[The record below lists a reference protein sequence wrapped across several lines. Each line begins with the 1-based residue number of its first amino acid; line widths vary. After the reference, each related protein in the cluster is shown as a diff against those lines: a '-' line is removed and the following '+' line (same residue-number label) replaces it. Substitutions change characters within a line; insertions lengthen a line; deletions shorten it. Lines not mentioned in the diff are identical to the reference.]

1 MSDLVVV
8 EEIQILAQQPDDSV
22 LVEEVEII
30 EIGSVAEQG
39 PPGPQGPQGI
49 QGPIGDAGGALLVIA
64 RLSEFTSEEAK
75 AEARANI
82 GLAVIDGG
90 TFF

>member
-1 MSDLVVV
+1 MTDLVTI
-8 EEIQILAQQPDDSV
+8 EEVQILAQ
-22 LVEEVEII
+22 EVEVVQIVA
-30 EIGSVAEQG
+30 VAEQG

-49 QGPIGDAGGALLVIA
+49 QGPVGDAGGALLVTA

-82 GLAVIDGG
+82 GLSVIDGG